1 MHPLSQS
8 GRDPDEAWLSLRG
21 TLETCLVPRCI
32 PNTSDVDL
40 TFSIASAVTSD
51 NASRPVRPYPPD
63 GDIDVLQPI
72 VWSSTWRAPWMPTC
86 VIIFCLVADSV
97 TAQSERRSS
106 LRCLVTARGGS

>member
-40 TFSIASAVTSD
+40 TSSLAFAVTSD
-51 NASRPVRPYPPD
+51 NASRPY
-63 GDIDVLQPI
+63 GDMNVLQPI
-72 VWSSTWRAPWMPTC
+72 MWSSTWRAPWMPTC
-86 VIIFCLVADSV
+86 VITFRLVADSV